1 MIFEKVILNTHELK
15 DLKTFYVHTLGLGL
29 VKEDSLSFT
38 VAIGETR
45 LTFIQADEQAEK
57 PFYHFAVNINEDKF
71 KLAKAHLSERVTL
84 LKSESQDEFEFESW
98 NAHAV
103 YFCDPAGNIVEFIAR
118 HNIKSK
124 SVSTIEFT
132 NEDILCV
139 SEVGLP
145 VPNVESVVSALEAD
159 MNLPLWKGDRSIFQP
174 VGDEHGLFIV
184 VVTNRIWLPTSEKA
198 TVFPITV
205 KIKGNDKKY
214 KFSNL
219 PYQII

>member
-1 MIFEKVILNTHELK
+1 MIFEEVILNTHELK
-15 DLKTFYVHTLGLGL
+15 DLKTFYVHTLGFGL
-29 VKEDSLSFT
+29 VKEDTNSFT
-38 VAIGETR
+38 VAVGQTN
-45 LTFIQADEQAEK
+45 LTFVLTEAEEEK

-71 KLAKAHLSERVTL
+71 KLAKAYLSERVTL
-84 LKSESQDEFEFESW
+84 LKDESQDEFKFESW

-118 HNIKSK
+118 HNMKSK
-124 SVSTIEFT
+124 SVSSHEFT

-145 VPNVESVVSALEAD
+145 VPDVESVVSALEAD

-184 VVTNRIWLPTSEKA
+184 VVTDRIWLPTSQKA
-198 TVFPITV
+198 TIFPVTV
-205 KIKGNDKKY
+205 KMKDNDKKY

>member
-1 MIFEKVILNTHELK
+1 MIFEEVILNTHELK
-15 DLKTFYVHTLGLGL
+15 DLKSFYVHTLGFGL
-29 VKEDSLSFT
+29 VKEDTLSFT

-45 LTFIQADEQAEK
+45 LTFIQADEQTAK

-71 KLAKAHLSERVTL
+71 KLAKTYLSERVTL
-84 LKSESQDEFEFESW
+84 LKSELQDEFEFESW

-124 SVSTIEFT
+124 SVSSNEFT

-145 VPNVESVVSALEAD
+145 VPDVESVVSALEAD

-184 VVTNRIWLPTSEKA
+184 VVTDRIWLPTSEKA

-205 KIKGNDKKY
+205 KIKDNDKKY
-214 KFSNL
+214 KFPNL